1 MNLARFALCAFI
13 GLSTVAGAN
22 TNLSPFEP
30 SSSVAENLHQHKV
43 LPHPSEE
50 VWWVPTGK
58 DMAWNNKNLSAL
70 FPSVPVY
77 RDGPVRAL
85 KYNLNPLIDNFEV
98 DAADGKMRFVDFLAS
113 EHSSNMGLV
122 ILHKGQIVFENYSR
136 MQEYEKPI
144 WWSVTKVFASSLVA
158 ILEDRGQVDTTK
170 PVEFYLPELK
180 QSEFEGIT
188 VRNVLDMASGV
199 DCSDG
204 DYARGTCYYEF
215 EASFNDAVRS
225 EKTADTPYEA
235 VANMRPGKWSEQGK
249 AFDYSGVNTF
259 VLSWIVE
266 KVMGMPFQDAVTKE
280 FWLKLGAEGDA
291 SIFAA
296 RHGVALS
303 SGGFMSKV
311 RDMAR
316 FGLLFT
322 PSYTVVSEKQ
332 LISNRYLH
340 TILYG
345 GRPELLKNAR
355 FPEPGDD
362 LANIKHNVYQWDLVY
377 KNNDI
382 YKGGW
387 AGQGLLINPD
397 RDLVAVYVGY
407 AKDDQ
412 FSQLPVLPRLRA
424 VLNSIYRAPS
434 PTAELD
440 ND

>member
-1 MNLARFALCAFI
+1 MALARIVLLALI
-13 GLSTVAGAN
+13 GLSIAASAN
-22 TNLSPFEP
+22 TNQSPFAP
-30 SSSVAENLHQHKV
+30 SSSVEQNLYQHKR
-43 LPHPSEE
+43 LPHPTEE
-50 VWWVPTGK
+50 VWWIATGK
-58 DMAWNNKNLSAL
+58 DMAWNNKNLTAL

-85 KYNLNPLIDNFEV
+85 PYNLNPKIDEFEI
-98 DAADGKMRFVDFLAS
+98 DAAGKKMSFGDFLAS
-113 EHSSNMGLV
+113 DHSTNMGIV

-136 MQEYEKPI
+136 MEEYEKPI

-170 PVEFYLPELK
+170 PVEFYLPELSK
-180 QSEFEGIT
+180 SEFAGIT

-204 DYARGTCYYEF
+204 NYARGTCYYEF
-215 EASFNDAVRS
+215 EASLSDAVRS
-225 EKTADTPYEA
+225 DKTADNPYEA
-235 VANMRPGKWSEQGK
+235 IATMRPGKWSEQGK

-259 VLSWIVE
+259 ILSWIVE
-266 KVMGMPFQDAVTKE
+266 KVMAMPFQDAVTKE

-291 SIFAA
+291 SFFAA
-296 RHGVALS
+296 RYGIALS

-322 PSYTVVSEKQ
+322 PSYKVVSEEQ
-332 LISNRYLH
+332 LISDRYLQ
-340 TILYG
+340 TIIHG
-345 GRPELLKNAR
+345 GRPELIHNAR
-355 FPEPGDD
+355 FPEDGIAD
-362 LANIKHNVYQWDLVY
+362 IKHNVYQWDLVY
-377 KNNDI
+377 QNNDI

-387 AGQGLLINPD
+387 AGQGLLINPE

-412 FSQLPVLPRLRA
+412 FSGLPVLPRLRA
-424 VLNSIYRAPS
+424 VLNSLYPMHQ
-434 PTAELD
+434 D
-440 ND
+440 